1 MGFRYFSF
9 ICCLMLL
16 LSACARRARPE
27 GGPRDF
33 DKPIMVRATP
43 DFKSLHFEEDEINIY
58 FDEYIKLKDVNS
70 ELIVSPPLKY
80 PVEISPLGTPSKKI
94 TIKLRDTLHENS
106 TYTFNFAQSIADNTE
121 GNILDNFKYIFSTG
135 DYIDSLMVKGP
146 IKDAFDLEMIENP
159 TIMLYPYDEAYKDS
173 LIYNE
178 KPTYVGRTIDSLNW
192 EITNIKEGTYRL
204 IALNDARKNYKYDPK
219 EDKIAFY
226 PDFITIPG
234 DSIFKLT
241 LFKEILEF
249 KLVSRP
255 KDISKGHI
263 ILGFEGDSKDA
274 KIRVLSETPADF
286 KDFYAKDVK
295 TDTLN
300 YWFNNYDKD
309 TLVMEVSKGKFI
321 DSVKIAVNEEE
332 IDTMQVAFSKNG
344 SLHFRDTLKIGSTV
358 PMMKIDTSRFHFMD
372 KDSVKVPFKLKLSSD
387 KSIID
392 FHFDK
397 EVQQK
402 YELFIAPG
410 GIEDIFGIQND
421 SLKTILRT
429 GKTGDYCSLFLTI
442 ENIEKFPVIIDLL
455 NDKGDIVGKTYAT
468 EPREYVFRNL
478 RPSRFMVRIIYDD
491 NSNRQW
497 DTGIFLEM
505 LQPEKVH
512 YIKNIIEAKAN
523 WEVNETLTIG
533 AFNEIDIK

>member
-1 MGFRYFSF
+1 MYFIFDMSFRHFSLLF
-9 ICCLMLL
+9 CLILL
-16 LSACARRARPE
+16 LGACARRGRPE
-27 GGPRDF
+27 GGPKDF
-33 DKPIMVRATP
+33 DKPIMVRAEP
-43 DFKSLHFEEDEINIY
+43 EFMSLHFEEEEIKIY
-58 FDEYIKLKDVNS
+58 FDEYIKLKDVSS

-80 PVEISPLGTPSKKI
+80 PLEISPLSTPSKRI
-94 TIKLRDTLHENS
+94 TIKLQDTLQENS
-106 TYTFNFAQSIADNTE
+106 TYTFNFAQSILDNTE

-159 TIMLYPYDEAYKDS
+159 TIMLYPFDEAYKDS

-234 DSIFKLT
+234 DSILKLT
-241 LFKEILEF
+241 LFKEILAF
-249 KLVSRP
+249 KLASRP
-255 KDISKGHI
+255 KDVSKGHI

-344 SLHFRDTLKIGSTV
+344 FLHFRDTLKIGSTV
-358 PMMKIDTSRFHFMD
+358 PIMKIDTSRFHFID
-372 KDSVKVPFKLKLSSD
+372 QDSVKVPFDLKLSSNRL
-387 KSIID
+387 IID
-392 FHFDK
+392 FQFEK

-410 GIEDIFGIQND
+410 GIEDIFGVQND
-421 SLKTILRT
+421 SLTSKLRT
-429 GKTGDYCSLFLTI
+429 GKTSDYCSLFLSI
-442 ENIEKFPVIIDLL
+442 NNIEAFPVIIDLI
-455 NDKGDIVGKTYAT
+455 DSKGMVVGKTYAT
-468 EPREYVFRNL
+468 EPREYQFRNL
-478 RPSRFMVRIIYDD
+478 RPARFMVRIIYDA
-491 NSNRQW
+491 NGNRQW
-497 DTGIFLEM
+497 DTGNFLEK

-523 WEVNETLTIG
+523 WEVNESLTI
-533 AFNEIDIK
+533 DP